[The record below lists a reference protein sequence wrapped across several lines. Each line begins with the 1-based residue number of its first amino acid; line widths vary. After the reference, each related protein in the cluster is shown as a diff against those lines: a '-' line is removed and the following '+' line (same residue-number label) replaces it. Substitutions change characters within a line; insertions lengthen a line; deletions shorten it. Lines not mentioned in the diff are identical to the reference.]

1 MVVGRFVFVPV
12 VVVTITE
19 MMERPFIW
27 WFESNV
33 ESCAHK
39 IFQFEYLDL
48 EYSNIESRRRR
59 RKSRRRWV
67 VAVERRV
74 CLHFNYNCRLMIN
87 QPIPLTK
94 PDSHQ
99 AAEFKLANSI

>member
-1 MVVGRFVFVPV
+1 MVVGRFVFVPVV

-48 EYSNIESRRRR
+48 EYSRILSLGGGGGRAGGGGWW
-59 RKSRRRWV
+59 RWRGGFV
-67 VAVERRV
+67 YILIIIV
-74 CLHFNYNCRLMIN
+74 
-87 QPIPLTK
+87 
-94 PDSHQ
+94 D
-99 AAEFKLANSI
+99 